1 MSLFYINCDCGE
13 KIPKNGDIG
22 APRRKKPKFWSF
34 GLELPPYDKKCPKC
48 GAEYKKYWIID
59 QLDNLLSVLML
70 PIIFVSSYFIY
81 EIFFVKFVK
90 QDLFLYVF
98 LAVFVVLFCVWIFV
112 LYTQPYKKIIKK
124 E

>member
-1 MSLFYINCDCGE
+1 MSLFYIDCDCGE

-22 APRRKKPKFWSF
+22 TPPKKKPKFWGF
-34 GLELPPYDKKCPKC
+34 GLELPAYDRKYPKC
-48 GAEYKKYWIID
+48 GAEYKTYWIVNEL
-59 QLDNLLSVLML
+59 QHLSNVLML
-70 PIIFVSSYFIY
+70 PIILVSSYFIY

-98 LAVFVVLFCVWIFV
+98 LAVFVVLFCAWIFV

-124 E
+124 G

>member
-22 APRRKKPKFWSF
+22 APPRKKPKFWGF
-34 GLELPPYDKKCPKC
+34 GLRDELPTYDRKCPKC
-48 GAEYKKYWIID
+48 GAEYKKYWIVGYLQD
-59 QLDNLLSVLML
+59 LSILLML
-70 PIIFVSSYFIY
+70 PIILGLAIFICEIFNMDDLFIY
-81 EIFFVKFVK
+81 V
-90 QDLFLYVF
+90 L
-98 LAVFVVLFCVWIFV
+98 LAVFVVLFCAEIFV

>member
-34 GLELPPYDKKCPKC
+34 GLELPPYDRKCPKC

-59 QLDNLLSVLML
+59 QLDNLLGGLML
-70 PIIFVSSYFIY
+70 PIVFVSSYFIY
-81 EIFFVKFVK
+81 EIFLLSLLSKIYFSMF
-90 QDLFLYVF
+90 FL
-98 LAVFVVLFCVWIFV
+98 
-112 LYTQPYKKIIKK
+112 LYL
-124 E
+124 

>member
-34 GLELPPYDKKCPKC
+34 GLELPPYDRKCPKC
-48 GAEYKKYWIID
+48 GAEYKTYWIVD
-59 QLDNLLSVLML
+59 QLQHLSNVLML
-70 PIIFVSSYFIY
+70 PIILVLSHFICK
-81 EIFFVKFVK
+81 IFFGK
-90 QDLFLYVF
+90 QDLFFYVC
-98 LAVFVVLFCVWIFV
+98 LAVFVVWFCAEIFAM
-112 LYTQPYKKIIKK
+112 YTQPYKKIIKK

>member
-22 APRRKKPKFWSF
+22 APRRKKPKFQSF
-34 GLELPPYDKKCPKC
+34 GLELPPYDRKCPKC
-48 GAEYKKYWIID
+48 GAEYKKYWIVGYLQD
-59 QLDNLLSVLML
+59 LSILLML
-70 PIIFVSSYFIY
+70 PIILGLAIFICEIFNMDDLFIY
-81 EIFFVKFVK
+81 V
-90 QDLFLYVF
+90 L
-98 LAVFVVLFCVWIFV
+98 LAVFVVLFCAEIFV

>member
-22 APRRKKPKFWSF
+22 APPRKKPKFWGF
-34 GLELPPYDKKCPKC
+34 GLRDELPTYDRKCPKC

-59 QLDNLLSVLML
+59 QLQHLSNVLML
-70 PIIFVSSYFIY
+70 PIILVLSYFIS
-81 EIFFVKFVK
+81 EIFFIKE
-90 QDLFLYVF
+90 DLFLYVC
-98 LAVFVVLFCVWIFV
+98 LAVFVVWFCVWIFV

>member
-22 APRRKKPKFWSF
+22 APRRKKPKFCSF
-34 GLELPPYDKKCPKC
+34 GLELPPYDRKCPKC
-48 GAEYKKYWIID
+48 GAEYKTYWIVGY
-59 QLDNLLSVLML
+59 L
-70 PIIFVSSYFIY
+70 
-81 EIFFVKFVK
+81 

-98 LAVFVVLFCVWIFV
+98 LAVFVVLFCSWIFV